1 MDSVRS
7 PSALRTPTLEEVPED
22 ERFDIGDDDGD
33 EIEGVDND
41 MHNGTPHLDESA
53 DQLHQMSEK
62 ARGKQPAS
70 RVMAL
75 SRTTSASSLP
85 TVSTI
90 TSQPFRPSQE
100 WLESWYETLPLS
112 TVFKTINEA
121 KIGGGIPEKTTRSID
136 QAMHAHN
143 DGKFTPGANIELTN
157 TAPGSG
163 SQNAGSFA
171 SQQPLR
177 KCFCG
182 SVCCQDANRF
192 FRIYNTRR
200 DTCSDC

>member
-33 EIEGVDND
+33 ENEGVDND
-41 MHNGTPHLDESA
+41 MQNSTPHLNEST

-62 ARGKQPAS
+62 ARGKQPVS

-85 TVSTI
+85 TISTI
-90 TSQPFRPSQE
+90 SSQQFRPSQE
-100 WLESWYETLPLS
+100 WLENWYETLPLS
-112 TVFKTINEA
+112 TIFKTINEA

-136 QAMHAHN
+136 ETTHAHN
-143 DGKFTPGANIELTN
+143 DGNFTPGTNIELTN
-157 TAPGSG
+157 TALGSG
-163 SQNAGSFA
+163 TQNAGSFA
-171 SQQPLR
+171 SKQPLR
-177 KCFCG
+177 K
-182 SVCCQDANRF
+182 
-192 FRIYNTRR
+192 
-200 DTCSDC
+200 